1 MTEDILEKFNKA
13 KQEAIENPP
22 KKKKGCTSC
31 KKKKNEVTELPTID
45 LTPEPLIVFDDEDI
59 VKAYHEVVNRDGIRE
74 EAKVFINGVYQQLFN
89 EDFRFDNCISCK
101 NNQYHK
107 LRNYIRYHL
116 KKNV

>member
-13 KQEAIENPP
+13 KQEAIDNPP
-22 KKKKGCTSC
+22 KKKRGCASC
-31 KKKKNEVTELPTID
+31 KKKKNEITELPE
-45 LTPEPLIVFDDEDI
+45 LEPIEEIVIVFDDEDI

-89 EDFRFDNCISCK
+89 EEFRFDNCISCK

-116 KKNV
+116 KMNV

>member
-13 KQEAIENPP
+13 KQEAINNPP

-31 KKKKNEVTELPTID
+31 KKKKEVTELPEID
-45 LTPEPLIVFDDEDI
+45 LTPLPLIIYDEEDI
-59 VKAYHEVVNRDGIRE
+59 VKAYHETVRRDGIKE
-74 EAKVFINGVYQQLFN
+74 ESKVFINDVYKQLFN

-116 KKNV
+116 KRNV

>member
-13 KQEAIENPP
+13 KQEAIDNPP
-22 KKKKGCTSC
+22 KKKRGCASC
-31 KKKKNEVTELPTID
+31 KKKKNEITELPE
-45 LTPEPLIVFDDEDI
+45 LEPIEEIVIVFDDEDI

-89 EDFRFDNCISCK
+89 EEFRFDNCISCK

>member
-1 MTEDILEKFNKA
+1 MDEILEKFNKA
-13 KQEAIENPP
+13 KQEAIDNPP
-22 KKKKGCTSC
+22 KRKKGCTSC
-31 KKKKNEVTELPTID
+31 KKKKNEVTELPE
-45 LTPEPLIVFDDEDI
+45 LEPIEEIVIVFDDDDI

-89 EDFRFDNCISCK
+89 EEFRFDNCISCK